1 MSQLAEDFDLSYM
14 KHIKSRVVPAF
25 YQLPTLN
32 SASTFGRSCC
42 EMQNQGT
49 SENQGTYLKL
59 THCVTNNGFL
69 SLMCRD
75 SYHSYMK
82 KDF

>member
-1 MSQLAEDFDLSYM
+1 MSQLTEDFDLSYM

-42 EMQNQGT
+42 EMQKFIPQKTKGPI
-49 SENQGTYLKL
+49 
-59 THCVTNNGFL
+59 
-69 SLMCRD
+69 
-75 SYHSYMK
+75 
-82 KDF
+82 

>member
-14 KHIKSRVVPAF
+14 KDIKSRVVPAF

-42 EMQNQGT
+42 EMQN
-49 SENQGTYLKL
+49 L
-59 THCVTNNGFL
+59 FL
-69 SLMCRD
+69 RKPRD
-75 SYHSYMK
+75 LFKINTLRY
-82 KDF
+82 

>member
-42 EMQNQGT
+42 EMQN
-49 SENQGTYLKL
+49 L
-59 THCVTNNGFL
+59 FL
-69 SLMCRD
+69 RKPRD
-75 SYHSYMK
+75 LFKINTLRY
-82 KDF
+82 